1 MKHDMEKV
9 LNMKLELR
17 MFKTLSDKKLIS
29 IRAFFARTIFNI
41 FGCELGVIPFM
52 YLGIPSHFCKLKNS
66 EWKVIEDCFE
76 RKLAS

>member
-1 MKHDMEKV
+1 MKHVMEKV

-29 IRAFFARTIFNI
+29 IRAFFWTSGRGARTIFNI

-66 EWKVIEDCFE
+66 E
-76 RKLAS
+76 